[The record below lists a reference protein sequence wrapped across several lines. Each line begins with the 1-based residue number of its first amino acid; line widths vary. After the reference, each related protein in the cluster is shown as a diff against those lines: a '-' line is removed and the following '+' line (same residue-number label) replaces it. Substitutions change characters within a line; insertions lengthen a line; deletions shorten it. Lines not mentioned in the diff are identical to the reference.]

1 MTETVVFTPHLFI
14 GHTRWYVGSEL
25 CSQGANPR
33 PLQWTCRVLPL
44 ITKEVPYILFFFFF
58 KVKDVFVVCGNSLGK
73 ILRNF
78 KIINLCD
85 NEEKQ
90 YLLNSE
96 FCFFFFCGESLTI
109 NFQTNA
115 FNIVENNSILLF

>member
-1 MTETVVFTPHLFI
+1 M
-14 GHTRWYVGSEL
+14 
-25 CSQGANPR
+25 
-33 PLQWTCRVLPL
+33 
-44 ITKEVPYILFFFFF
+44 
-58 KVKDVFVVCGNSLGK
+58 FVVCGNSLGK

-96 FCFFFFCGESLTI
+96 VFFFCGESLI
-109 NFQTNA
+109 NFETNA

>member
-1 MTETVVFTPHLFI
+1 M
-14 GHTRWYVGSEL
+14 
-25 CSQGANPR
+25 
-33 PLQWTCRVLPL
+33 
-44 ITKEVPYILFFFFF
+44 
-58 KVKDVFVVCGNSLGK
+58 FVVCGNSLGK

-96 FCFFFFCGESLTI
+96 VFVCVCGESLMI
-109 NFQTNA
+109 DFQTNA
-115 FNIVENNSILLF
+115 FNIVENNSILLFKS